1 MIGQLTSFLSY
12 VLLILNSLMMMSN
25 VFLLMTR
32 SLASAERIMEVIDEK
47 IDITDENAKDIA
59 VAKGEIEFDHVW
71 FKYKDT
77 AKEYV
82 LSDVSFHIK
91 PGQTVGII
99 GQTGSSKTTLVQL
112 IPRLYDV
119 TKGEVKI
126 DGINVKEY
134 PVRHLRDAVAMV
146 LQKIRCFPV
155 H

>member
-1 MIGQLTSFLSY
+1 M
-12 VLLILNSLMMMSN
+12 
-25 VFLLMTR
+25 
-32 SLASAERIMEVIDEK
+32 
-47 IDITDENAKDIA
+47 
-59 VAKGEIEFDHVW
+59 AKGEIEFDHVW

-134 PVRHLRDAVAMV
+134 PVRHLRDAVAWYCR
-146 LQKIRCFPV
+146 KIRCFPV